1 MRGGMRI
8 LQAQRGVTLVELIIS
23 ILIFS
28 IIAIAGTMFI
38 SLAMNSYLVTD
49 QAVRS
54 AQGANNALLR
64 LGIELKSAQGIGGSD
79 SVVLAAN
86 TSLQYTSSDTNL
98 SGTRQVL
105 LSGGDLYLAV
115 DAANYLLLENVTDFI
130 LQVEQNDTDGD
141 ASNQEISSI
150 NINFRVGGT
159 GATYELSVTP
169 REFIR
174 L

>member
-1 MRGGMRI
+1 MRGELRNRI
-8 LQAQRGVTLVELIIS
+8 QERGVTLIELIIS
-23 ILIFS
+23 LLIFS

-98 SGTRQVL
+98 SGTRQVV
-105 LSGGDLYLAV
+105 LSGGDLYIAV
-115 DAANYLLLENVTDFI
+115 DGTNYLLLEDVTDFT
-130 LQVEQNDTDGD
+130 LQVAQNDTDGNSAD
-141 ASNQEISSI
+141 VEISSI
-150 NINFRVGGT
+150 DLSFRVGGT